1 MGTKANWSGG
11 YGRNRHFAKNLHQPP
26 PGDQSWEGDLPAS
39 ADQERRQVAFS
50 VGDRVAHEDDGQGQV
65 IDVLGV
71 PRTGSLS
78 SSTAASRRPTPRG
91 IPSATRS
98 RRGLSWSSG

>member
-71 PRTGSLS
+71 PRDWIAVFLDSGITK
-78 SSTAASRRPTPRG
+78 TYASWNPKCHKV
-91 IPSATRS
+91 
-98 RRGLSWSSG
+98 